1 MASFKEKIVLD
12 TKFGKIIEFD
22 DTRFGGKE
30 YVVFDKNG
38 DFVEK
43 FINFNK
49 AKDCLY
55 SMKENKI
62 TDVKGIVNKIL
73 EGVDVRE
80 VLCNKLDE
88 GFSEEFK
95 QEIINNPVNKKIK
108 QIAEKYGYAAKETFL
123 YWYGGIHCSISPKDY
138 NDFHPEVSIS
148 SDLDDDSVVEYRIQ
162 TTSYGAL
169 SLDDYKEFLKC
180 CDDAYNMM
188 KEISELDLT
197 KLAKEVKSE

>member
-1 MASFKEKIVLD
+1 MSDIKQV
-12 TKFGKIIEFD
+12 
-22 DTRFGGKE
+22 
-30 YVVFDKNG
+30 
-38 DFVEK
+38 
-43 FINFNK
+43 
-49 AKDCLY
+49 
-55 SMKENKI
+55 
-62 TDVKGIVNKIL
+62 VNKIL
-73 EGVDVRE
+73 EGGDVRE
-80 VLCNKLDE
+80 SLCNKLDE

-95 QEIINNPVNKKIK
+95 QEIKNNSVNKKIK
-108 QIAEKYGYAAKETFL
+108 QIADKYGYVAKETFL

-138 NDFHPEVSIS
+138 NDFHPEVTIS

-162 TTSYGAL
+162 TTSYGSL